1 MSIKRATTIEE
12 QLQKLRDRGMD
23 INNESKA
30 CENLLDIGYF
40 RLGFYCFPFEVT
52 FPNKE
57 HRNHQYIKGT
67 CFDDI
72 VKLYYFDVDLRK
84 LLSQYIYRI
93 EINFRTYLIYTASN
107 RYKESPTWFTNPTY
121 VSRAYVSD
129 FDKQVYNDSFRKIQ
143 IIKQHHKYHINDR
156 YAPAWKTL
164 EFMTF
169 GSILKLFSS
178 LKEEDLKLEIAK
190 HYGFRSLASFES
202 YMETIRI
209 IRNACAHSNVLLD
222 INLPQSIRTG
232 PAGKLGQDKNRLAGS
247 IKVIGYMLS
256 CVSENRAMEM
266 EQKMIRVLTNNS
278 VPQSVKEAIEKC
290 SGLRCVQK

>member
-1 MSIKRATTIEE
+1 MDIKRATTIEE
-12 QLQKLRDRGMD
+12 QLQKLRERGMD
-23 INNESKA
+23 IDNENKA

-40 RLGFYCFPFEVT
+40 RLGFYCFPFEET

-67 CFDDI
+67 SFNDI

-84 LLSQYIYRI
+84 LLAQYIYRI
-93 EINFRTYLIYTASN
+93 EINFRTCLIYTVSN
-107 RYKESPTWFTNPTY
+107 CYKESPTWFASSSY

-129 FDKQVYNDSFRKIQ
+129 FDRRVYNDSFKKIQ
-143 IIKQHHKYHINDR
+143 IIKQHHQYHINDR

-169 GSILKLFSS
+169 GSILKLFFS
-178 LKEEDLKLEIAK
+178 LREEGLKLEIAK
-190 HYGFRSLASFES
+190 KYGFRSLVSFKN

-222 INLPQSIRTG
+222 INLPRSIRNG
-232 PAGKLGQDKNRLAGS
+232 PAGNLGQNKNKLAGS
-247 IKVIGYMLS
+247 IEVIRYMLS
-256 CVSENRAMEM
+256 RVSENRAIEM
-266 EQKMIRVLTNNS
+266 DQEMIRVLTNNS